1 MVPPGERFAVGL
13 TEKVLSLGSTW
24 FCGCC
29 LPFGIGAA
37 GAAPGNVAGSLGAYL
52 AASLAPRPV
61 RVFGQRWISERAKV
75 VQSVLLGML
84 SHLLQVHRNRRHVR
98 QPSLLRCP
106 LPPVARSAHRLVDRV
121 LIEDV
126 LEFVVRFASARR
138 ASGEAVFVPR
148 GEGFQ
153 GGETALEQNRGDV
166 RVAPRRASSCR
177 ERSFVPTS
185 FDGTHT
191 HGVSESC
198 WCDMLVT
205 VCVRLPVD
213 AGRAQ
218 SSTGGRRRDLR
229 SQR

>member
-24 FCGCC
+24 FRGSC

-52 AASLAPRPV
+52 AASVAPRPV

-106 LPPVARSAHRLVDRV
+106 LPPVARSAHRFVDRV

-138 ASGEAVFVPR
+138 ASVSRYASRVVTGSK
-148 GEGFQ
+148 G
-153 GGETALEQNRGDV
+153 V
-166 RVAPRRASSCR
+166 RPPLSRISVMC
-177 ERSFVPTS
+177 
-185 FDGTHT
+185 
-191 HGVSESC
+191 VSHH
-198 WCDMLVT
+198 
-205 VCVRLPVD
+205 
-213 AGRAQ
+213 AGRVLVVNVA
-218 SSTGGRRRDLR
+218 SFPHPSTAHILTA
-229 SQR
+229 SVNHASATCS